1 MPKVTKLQLDAYLKE
16 WTKEATAGKAIQKG
30 LGAGLL
36 VVIQPNTGKA
46 DYYCRK
52 PFTKL
57 GSVNKVTLANAYKKV
72 EQLKPKN
79 IVRKKR
85 SSAPTLK
92 EYFPQYVEQKRKDL
106 KEGSSYPNNL
116 LSLFKHT
123 MMPLYS
129 LKLDEL
135 TVATVKEKLE
145 QVKQTQGN
153 KHNTVKALN
162 KMLDDAV
169 VNGDVA
175 RNELQGLNPFK
186 APKRIGLKCVHYDDL
201 KSKFFEPLENVPL
214 VNRVFYLLVAL
225 QGFRFNECRLLRW
238 EWIDFDKKII
248 IIPADAVLANKTQ
261 TEYKKPMAEQTI
273 RLLKNWHQK
282 QMELLPAEAPIYV
295 FATMDS
301 RFRGGAISESTFRE
315 PIKALTSR
323 EQDIHGF
330 RKCIKTYLIDK
341 NFSAYDSELML
352 SHDIRNSL
360 EKTYDKGERIESVRE
375 CAQSWADYLERAQL
389 PDNYLALI
397 K

>member
-16 WTKEATAGKAIQKG
+16 WTKEALAGKAIQKG
-30 LGAGLL
+30 IGAGLL
-36 VVIQPNTGKA
+36 VVIQPKTGKA
-46 DYYCRK
+46 DYYSRK
-52 PFTKL
+52 PFKKL
-57 GSVNKVTLANAYKKV
+57 GSVNKITLANAYKKV
-72 EQLKPKN
+72 EQLKPK
-79 IVRKKR
+79 IVIRKKR
-85 SSAPTLK
+85 STAPTLK
-92 EYFPQYVEQKRKDL
+92 EYFPLYVEERRKDL
-106 KEGSSYPNNL
+106 KEGSSYPENL
-116 LSLFKHT
+116 LSLFNHT
-123 MMPLYS
+123 MMPLYN

-153 KHNTVKALN
+153 KHNAVKALN
-162 KMLDDAV
+162 KMLNDAV
-169 VNGDVA
+169 INGDVA

-186 APKRIGLKCVHYDDL
+186 APKKIGYKNVSYAEL
-201 KSKFFEPLENVPL
+201 KSKFFEPLENVSL

-238 EWIDFDKKII
+238 EWIDFEKKLI
-248 IIPADAVLANKTQ
+248 IIPANAILANKTQ
-261 TEYKKPMAEQTI
+261 TEYKKPMAEQTVK
-273 RLLKNWHQK
+273 LLKNWHQK
-282 QMELLPAEAPIYV
+282 QQELLPTEDPAYV

-301 RFRGGAISESTFRE
+301 RFIGGAISESTFRE

-330 RKCIKTYLIDK
+330 RKCIKTYLIDN
-341 NFSAYDSELML
+341 NFSAYDSEMML